1 MGLIVFVPVALL
13 LLAVVYGFGIA
24 VYRLH
29 FSPIA
34 QFPGPKLAAVTHW
47 YQKYYDLVANRHGG
61 QFLWEIKRMHDK
73 YGPIVR
79 ITPDEL
85 HIDDPEYWHEVYCN
99 NSSTRP
105 IDKQEKLRY
114 RFGVPDAIFS
124 TPGGELHR
132 SRRQAMAGFFSRQRL
147 RESQDRV
154 NQLVERV
161 SHRISTEY
169 AGRDRVLDLG
179 DMFSCLAVDIV
190 TELCFRRCTNCTEAP
205 DFKAPLVGVTANTL
219 WISHWNVHFR
229 FLQAW
234 IDWLPV
240 NVVATLLPLVKPILD
255 LRASI
260 NQQVGEI
267 LSAMNKSSFNAKEAR
282 GTDHATIFDDIL
294 ASNLLTHELSFDRLT
309 QEAFALTSA
318 GMETV
323 KSTMVLGIFHTLEQP
338 AIHARLQAE
347 LADAMPDP
355 TRIPSWVE
363 LEKLPYLTAVINESE
378 SPARTQTTRRV
389 TTY

>member
-1 MGLIVFVPVALL
+1 MAFAVPGLLPAALCL
-13 LLAVVYGFGIA
+13 FAVSYALGLVI
-24 VYRLH
+24 YRL
-29 FSPIA
+29 FFMPISR
-34 QFPGPKLAAVTHW
+34 FPGPKLAAATHW
-47 YQKYYDLVANRHGG
+47 YQKYYDLVAKRHGG
-61 QFLWEIKRMHDK
+61 QFLWEIKRMHEK

-85 HIDDPEYWHEVYCN
+85 HIDDPEYWYEVYCN

-124 TPGGELHR
+124 TPGGEQHR
-132 SRRQAMAGFFSRQRL
+132 VRRHAMASFFSRQRL
-147 RESQDRV
+147 REHQDRV
-154 NQLVERV
+154 NQLVDRI

-169 AGRDRVLDLG
+169 AGRDRVLNLG

-219 WISHWNVHFR
+219 WISHWNAHFR

-234 IDWLPV
+234 MDWLPV
-240 NVVATLLPLVKPILD
+240 NVVTTLVPLVKPVLD
-255 LRASI
+255 LRVSI
-260 NQQVGEI
+260 NQQVREI
-267 LSAMNKSSFNAKEAR
+267 LADMARSTYSPKESR
-282 GTDHATIFDDIL
+282 GTAEATIFDDIL
-294 ASNLLTHELSFDRLT
+294 ASNLPSQELSYDRLT

-323 KSTMVLGIFHTLEQP
+323 KSTMVLGIFHCLEQP
-338 AIHARLQAE
+338 AILARIQTE
-347 LADAMPDP
+347 LTEAMPDP
-355 TRIPSWVE
+355 SKIPTWVE
-363 LEKLPYLTAVINESE
+363 LEKLPYLTAVVNESKLD
-378 SPARTQTTRRV
+378 SHPGW
-389 TTY
+389 